1 MTITEYFSQKGRLNM
16 ERYIL
21 VDALSQYPT
30 ELKNYPEAQDD
41 TELVRLA
48 VRKNGYAL
56 AYASQRLCDDY
67 ETVMIAVR
75 KTGRSLKYAS
85 AALRR
90 NREIIDAAIHSDGCA
105 LGYVPE
111 DLQQDRQLVLEA
123 AKNTCSWSLIPETF
137 QTDKEIVLE
146 VIAHYENVY
155 PYIPAELA
163 DDMDIILAALD
174 RHSDLIATVVLSLP
188 DEVLA
193 DKEKMLQ
200 IVTYNSAALEYAS
213 EELQKDK
220 EVAMAAL
227 DSAIRD
233 YDKCR
238 WVDENGFWSW
248 IPSFSQELWEDPDI
262 KCKLVP
268 YLYGDCGISIPWE
281 IQCHIDAGNINYA
294 DIENQV
300 MVMLESYGI
309 SCEAVCV
316 EDDET
321 ARLIMVDR
329 REIDEDGYC
338 MALDDNFWDSWI
350 DQLNEDFGA
359 PYEENEED

>member
-1 MTITEYFSQKGRLNM
+1 M

-21 VDALSQYPT
+21 VDTLSQYPG

-48 VRKNGYAL
+48 VKKNGYAL
-56 AYASQRLCDDY
+56 AYASQRLRDDY

-75 KTGRSLKYAS
+75 KTGQSLKYAS
-85 AALRR
+85 VALRR

-105 LGYVPE
+105 LEYVPE

-123 AKNTCSWSLIPETF
+123 AKNTCSWSLIPEAF
-137 QTDKEIVLE
+137 QTDKEIVLA

-155 PYIPAELA
+155 PYIPDELA
-163 DDMDIILAALD
+163 DDIDIILAALD
-174 RHSDLIATVVLSLP
+174 KHSDLIATVVLSLP

-213 EELQKDK
+213 EELKTDK

-233 YDKCR
+233 YNKTR
-238 WVDENGFWSW
+238 WFEDGFWPW
-248 IPSFSQELWEDPDI
+248 IPDFSQELREDPDI
-262 KCKLVP
+262 KCKMDP
-268 YLYGDCGISIPWE
+268 YLYGDCDINIPWE
-281 IQCHIDAGNINYA
+281 IQCHIDAGNIDAA
-294 DIENQV
+294 DFENQV
-300 MVMLESYGI
+300 MAMLKSSGI
-309 SCEAVCV
+309 SCEAVRV
-316 EDDET
+316 VDDEV
-321 ARLIMVDR
+321 ACLIRLDL

-338 MALDDNFWDSWI
+338 MALDDSCWDSWI
-350 DQLNEDFGA
+350 EKLNEDFGT
-359 PYEENEED
+359 PYEEDEED

>member
-1 MTITEYFSQKGRLNM
+1 M

-21 VDALSQYPT
+21 VDTLSQYPG

-48 VRKNGYAL
+48 VKKNGYAL

-75 KTGRSLKYAS
+75 KTGQSLKYAS
-85 AALRR
+85 DGLRR

-105 LGYVPE
+105 LEYVPE
-111 DLQQDRQLVLEA
+111 DLQQDRQLVMEA
-123 AKNTCSWSLIPETF
+123 AKNNCSWPLIPKAF
-137 QTDKEIVLE
+137 QTDKEIALE
-146 VIAHYENVY
+146 VIARYENVY
-155 PYIPAELA
+155 PYIPDELA

-174 RHSDLIATVVLSLP
+174 RHSDIIATVVLSLP
-188 DEVLA
+188 DEVLS

-213 EELQKDK
+213 EELKKDK

-233 YDKCR
+233 YNKAR
-238 WVDENGFWSW
+238 WCEDSFWSW
-248 IPSFSQELWEDPDI
+248 IPDFSRELWKDPDI
-262 KCKLVP
+262 KCKMDS
-268 YLYGDCGISIPWE
+268 YLYGDCAINIPWE
-281 IQCHIDAGNINYA
+281 IQCHIDAGNIDA
-294 DIENQV
+294 AAVENQV
-300 MVMLESYGI
+300 MAMLKSKYI
-309 SCEAVCV
+309 SCETVRV
-316 EDDET
+316 VDDEVVW
-321 ARLIMVDR
+321 LIQLDI

-338 MALDDNFWDSWI
+338 MALDDSDWDDWI
-350 DQLNEDFGA
+350 EKLNEDFGT
-359 PYEENEED
+359 PYEEDEED